1 MINADLVFF
10 DAGGG
15 HRAAAEALRLVMEEQ
30 GGWNIRLLN
39 LQELL
44 DPVDWARKLTG
55 LRLQDLYN
63 LTLKKGWTLGSAQA
77 LWFLHLLIR
86 LWHRGQ
92 VPILKQYWRENP
104 PDLVVSVV
112 PNFNRALWE
121 NLRQERPATP
131 FVTILTDIADY
142 PPHFWIEPQ
151 EQFFICGSER
161 AVTQA
166 QEMGITPDRI
176 FQTSGM
182 ILHPRFYQPITCDR
196 REERKRRG
204 LDPDMPTGMVLFG
217 GQGSDAMLEIAER
230 FDAEGPRNL
239 QLIFI
244 CGRNQKLAEAM
255 RRRRGRLRTFVE
267 GFTNQIPFYMLLS
280 DFFIGKPGPGSVSE
294 AVAMRL
300 PVIVERNAWT
310 LPQERYNAEWILEKQ
325 VGLVVRGPHQIP
337 AAVKTLLKRGNM
349 ARFRT
354 NAAAIRNR
362 AVYEIPGI
370 LRRILK
376 GAPGETPPV
385 PERVLNPQPAQN
397 GGSYLPTIETG

>member
-30 GGWNIRLLN
+30 GGWNVRLVN

-44 DPVDWARKLTG
+44 DPIDWARKLTG
-55 LRLQDLYN
+55 VRMQDLYN
-63 LTLKKGWTLGSAQA
+63 LMLKKGWTLGSAQA
-77 LWFLHLLIR
+77 LWFLHILIR
-86 LWHRGQ
+86 LWHWGQ
-92 VPILKQYWRENP
+92 VPLLKHYWRDHP

-131 FVTILTDIADY
+131 FVTILTDIADF
-142 PPHFWIEPQ
+142 PPHFWVEPQ

-161 AVTQA
+161 AVA
-166 QEMGITPDRI
+166 QTREMGINSERV

-182 ILHPRFYQPITCDR
+182 ILHPQFYEPISCDR
-196 REERKRRG
+196 REERKQRG
-204 LDPDMPTGMVLFG
+204 LDPDMPTGLVLFG
-217 GQGSDAMLEIAER
+217 GHGSNAMLEIAENL
-230 FDAEGPRNL
+230 DAEGPHNL

-244 CGRNQKLAEAM
+244 CGRNQKLADALRG
-255 RRRRGRLRTFVE
+255 RRSRLRTFVE
-267 GFTNQIPFYMLLS
+267 GFTTQVPLYMALS

-310 LPQERYNAEWILEKQ
+310 LAQERYNAQWILEKQ

-337 AAVKTLLKRGNM
+337 AAVKELLRRGNL
-349 ARFRT
+349 ARYRAH
-354 NAAAIRNR
+354 AAAIHNR

-370 LRRILK
+370 LRRILD
-376 GAPGETPPV
+376 GSPGVTLAAPR
-385 PERVLNPQPAQN
+385 RVLDTQPV
-397 GGSYLPTIETG
+397 